1 MGTVWNITSV
11 MPRRR
16 DRNRGKTVSWLNW
29 WLSGTHISEKTLL
42 TAASVSPPGPESYG
56 TQNCLF
62 PLTEH
67 KTRFKITTGQEYQ
80 SLQED
85 WFYFSTTPKGKRLD
99 AAQKE
104 PDMLARQLEPVL
116 YFAIGSGALHAG

>member
-1 MGTVWNITSV
+1 M
-11 MPRRR
+11 
-16 DRNRGKTVSWLNW
+16 
-29 WLSGTHISEKTLL
+29 
-42 TAASVSPPGPESYG
+42 
-56 TQNCLF
+56 F